1 MMNPMW
7 LMVALGVVGA
17 VVALVV
23 AWTRTDRSPD
33 LGAVSHQWIAE
44 HRLGQGHDPRA

>member
-1 MMNPMW
+1 MINAMW
-7 LMVALGVVGA
+7 FVVALAAAAV

-23 AWTRTDRSPD
+23 AWSRAERPAD
-33 LGAVSHQWIAE
+33 LGAVSSQWIAE